1 MKLNNHYDEEFE
13 YGNERMSG
21 TAIFILVSLFILLIL
36 AVVLVISGNTK
47 KKTSTSTSTKPAS
60 VAAEE
65 EETDIYGM
73 PKTESLI
80 PDEKTHV
87 KDLEIYDDY
96 FNKSKNDDVTSTS
109 NEKEKEK
116 EKSEKDKD
124 SDKKTDDKKTDDKTD
139 EESKDKKEDPSE
151 DGKHTKVI
159 LRDGTVEWVAISS
172 YLTKNNYDLTKFV
185 IKDNI
190 LRYEDDGKNKS
201 FFGVD
206 ISRYQK
212 TVDFYQLK
220 DAGVD
225 FVMLRVGGRGY
236 NSGAITIDEY
246 FAENIK
252 KATDAGLGIGL
263 YFYSQAVTVDEA
275 VEEANTVLNSIGEY
289 KITYPIAFDM
299 EFVENDNSRIEPL
312 SKADKTNIAIAY
324 MDKIS
329 NAGYRPM
336 LYGNKEWLIKEVD
349 LTKLSGYEVWLS
361 QPGDLPDYPYK
372 FSMWQYSTSGKING
386 ITGDA
391 DLNICFLDYSNK

>member
-36 AVVLVISGNTK
+36 AVVLVISGNSK